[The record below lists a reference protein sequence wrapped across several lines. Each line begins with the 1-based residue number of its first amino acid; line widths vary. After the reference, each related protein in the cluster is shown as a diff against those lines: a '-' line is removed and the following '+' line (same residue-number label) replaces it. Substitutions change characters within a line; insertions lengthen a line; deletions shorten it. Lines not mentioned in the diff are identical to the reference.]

1 MIKAVP
7 KRTFLL
13 RRENN
18 VDVIAKRGEFIMI
31 TAEELKKFKVDFIV
45 LKK

>member
-13 RRENN
+13 RRENG
-18 VDVIAKRGEFIMI
+18 VDVIARRGEFIMV
-31 TAEELKKFKVDFIV
+31 TPEELKKFKVDFIV